1 MRHEASLFNSLDLWF
16 SQLHLRDVLGMALPS
31 VCVCVCER
39 PEYPPRSAVVSVS
52 ELIKLSG

>member
-52 ELIKLSG
+52 